1 MHIVY
6 IHRGVYPEM
15 VGGTYTYIHELG
27 RRLASRG
34 HLFQVIGST
43 RQPSA
48 PPPQDISGMRVHKYS
63 FARVNPVYSTIQH
76 LRKTYEIYERI
87 AAERPVDILSV
98 NDSHLGLKAA
108 RSPLG
113 RQSCRIPTFHA
124 PLFLEYRINT
134 AWRIEAPRSAASRL
148 SIRAVEPFFERWLW
162 LFEKRLLE
170 ASEGILV
177 LSRFT
182 RSLIEEHFPSVDTG
196 GVKIIPG
203 GVDTERFKPS
213 EDRATLRRELGMDE
227 GSVYLITVR
236 NLSPRMGLEN
246 LIEAMGRVVAGE
258 EGKRAGVRLHIC
270 GEGRLREVLEARIG
284 ELGLAD
290 RVVLL
295 GRVTDDDLVRRYQ
308 AADLFVLPTQAM
320 EGFGIVT
327 VEALAANLPVVGTP
341 AGATPEILAPIDEG
355 LITRDTS
362 SDAIAEGIERWL
374 GRRSELAGTT
384 RYRDEV
390 MAKYSWER
398 VTDRVEEYY
407 GEMNERHRSS
417 PGRAA

>member
-1 MHIVY
+1 
-6 IHRGVYPEM
+6 
-15 VGGTYTYIHELG
+15 
-27 RRLASRG
+27 
-34 HLFQVIGST
+34 
-43 RQPSA
+43 
-48 PPPQDISGMRVHKYS
+48 MRVHKYA
-63 FARVNPVYSTIQH
+63 FTRVNPVYSTLQH
-76 LRKTYEIYERI
+76 LRKTHEIYSRI
-87 AAERPVDILSV
+87 AAERAVDILSV
-98 NDSHLGLKAA
+98 NDSHLGLRVA

-113 RQSCRIPTFHA
+113 RRSCRIPTFHA

-134 AWRIEAPRSAASRL
+134 AWRIRAERSALRKL
-148 SIRAVEPFFERWLW
+148 PIRAIEPVFEHWQW

-196 GVKIIPG
+196 RVKIIPG
-203 GVDTERFKPS
+203 GVDADRFRPS
-213 EDRATLRRELGMDE
+213 EDRTALRRELGMDD

-246 LIEAMGRVVAGE
+246 LVGAMARVAAGE
-258 EGKRAGVRLHIC
+258 EGKKADVRLHVC
-270 GEGRLREVLEARIG
+270 GEGRLRPVLEARIR
-284 ELGLAD
+284 ELGLAE
-290 RVVLL
+290 RVTLL
-295 GRVTDDDLVRRYQ
+295 GRVTDDELVRRYQ

-327 VEALAANLPVVGTP
+327 VEALATNLPVVGTP
-341 AGATPEILAPIDEG
+341 AGATPEILGPIDEE

-374 GRRSELAGTT
+374 ARRSELEGTT

-407 GEMNERHRSS
+407 EEMNERHRHS
-417 PGRAA
+417 PGRAV